1 MAKLVGKWKLDRSEN
16 FEDYMK
22 AIGVSVLIRKAALIF
37 PNPTCEIEQ
46 PSDDQYII
54 TMNVPVVMTHVQ
66 KFTLGEPFEDMIPN
80 GDKQMTIVEQDGDD
94 KLHFREKDVS
104 DPPHVVTR
112 ELVGNEMVMTLNKG
126 SACCK
131 RVFKRLK

>member
-22 AIGVSVLIRKAALIF
+22 ALGVSVLIRKAALIF
-37 PNPTCEIEQ
+37 PNPTCEIER
-46 PSDDQYII
+46 PSDDQYVI

-80 GDKQMTIVEQDGDD
+80 GEKQMTIVNEESDV
-94 KLHFREKDVS
+94 KLSFREEVVS

-112 ELVGNEMVMTLNKG
+112 ELVDDEMVMTLEKG
-126 SACCK
+126 TACCK
-131 RVFKRLK
+131 RVFRRLK